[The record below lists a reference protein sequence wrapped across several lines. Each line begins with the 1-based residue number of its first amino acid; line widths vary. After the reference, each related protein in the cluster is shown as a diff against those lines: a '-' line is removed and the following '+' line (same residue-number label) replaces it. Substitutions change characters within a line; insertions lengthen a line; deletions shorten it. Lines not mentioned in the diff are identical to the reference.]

1 MSTSGVYIHSVSS
14 LNSPG
19 QRSELRE
26 GSLVFVRVLS
36 ADSDGRYTVSFG
48 GSKFSVHARSP
59 LIPGSSF
66 QAKITLQNGNVALI
80 PHGSVL
86 PDAFILK
93 KILSDNSSS
102 ALQSISDP
110 VLVEYFL
117 SLGLV
122 PDTLSLRLFQQ
133 LRELGLRFDARLLS
147 KARSAALRFSGE
159 ETAAAEAAL
168 LLEKNGMESSD
179 KAIKAV
185 LSGGREFGE
194 SSGSG
199 QSFGGKSDGEG
210 SRKFGKPDGSEADAS
225 GGADE
230 TNTSGEAIGRGS
242 GEADEAGETAADFKS
257 LFFDDASFAYGNG
270 RKCGELTLFNHLAEK
285 NSSGAH
291 WIVLPF
297 DFSFSEKKMLGSGT
311 LRLCLDLSKKN
322 VKKMV
327 VSANTHG
334 QEYTFVVYYN
344 NKAGGL
350 KKVLFSIEPPPSSG
364 FDRVRDA
371 LKLFLS
377 SNGNSVEV
385 ERIQGEATP
394 FFTDNLP
401 VDFVRGLI

>member
-48 GSKFSVHARSP
+48 GSRFSVHARSP

-86 PDAFILK
+86 PDAFVLK
-93 KILSDNSSS
+93 KILSDSSSS

-179 KAIKAV
+179 KVIKAV
-185 LSGGREFGE
+185 LSSGREFGE
-194 SSGSG
+194 SSGRE
-199 QSFGGKSDGEG
+199 FGESD
-210 SRKFGKPDGSEADAS
+210 
-225 GGADE
+225 
-230 TNTSGEAIGRGS
+230 GRGS

-257 LFFDDASFAYGNG
+257 LFFDDASFAYGND
-270 RKCGELTLFNHLAEK
+270 RKCAELTLFNHLVDK
-285 NSSGAH
+285 DSSGTH

-297 DFSFSEKKMLGSGT
+297 DFSFPGKKMLGSGN
-311 LRLCLDLSKKN
+311 LRLCLDLAKKN

-327 VSANTHG
+327 VSANTDG
-334 QEYTFVVYYN
+334 QEYTFVVYYD
-344 NKAGGL
+344 NKAGYF

-377 SNGNSVEV
+377 SSENSVEV
-385 ERIQGEATP
+385 ERIRGEATP

-401 VDFVRGLI
+401 VDFVRGLV